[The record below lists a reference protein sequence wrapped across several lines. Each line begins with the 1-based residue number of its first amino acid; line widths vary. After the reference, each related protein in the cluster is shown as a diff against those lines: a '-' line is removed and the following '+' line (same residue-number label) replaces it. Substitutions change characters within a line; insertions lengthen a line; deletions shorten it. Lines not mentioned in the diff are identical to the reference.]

1 MEQARRG
8 EILPWPVPDARPAI
22 AQSEPM
28 MKTFI
33 RVAEIWVP
41 TKDGTQLQFLDGL
54 YGPLGEFRAVSEQ
67 MRFGFDEGLPGK
79 AWATGH
85 PIILKQFEHS
95 YFQRTEAAKAVGLTC
110 GVAMP
115 VFAGDVLM
123 AVVVFFCGD
132 DEAHIGAIELW
143 HNDPDKSYEMR
154 LVDGYYGTADMF
166 EFNSRHT
173 RFPRGFGLPGRV
185 WKNNMPL
192 IVKDLFRSTAFLR
205 WQEAT
210 EIGINRGLGIPYPHA
225 SGQTWVMTFLSA
237 RDTPIARRF
246 EIWVPNEA
254 GDALIFQA
262 GDCEQNAQ
270 LAADYQSAKV
280 GKGDGAIGQ
289 VWLTGIPAVRAT
301 IADDPSSAGRS
312 AVAAGLTTMVAV
324 PIMQDRGLKAVVV
337 WYF

>member
-1 MEQARRG
+1 MEVRG
-8 EILPWPVPDARPAI
+8 EILAWPGPGDRSEI
-22 AQSEPM
+22 APSGSG
-28 MKTFI
+28 MKAFI
-33 RVAEIWVP
+33 RVAEVWVP
-41 TKDGTQLQFLDGL
+41 TKDCTQLQLLDGL

-79 AWATGH
+79 AWAARH
-85 PIILKQFEHS
+85 PIILKKFENS
-95 YFQRTEAAKAVGLTC
+95 YFKRTEAAKAVGLTC

-132 DEAHIGAIELW
+132 DDAHVGAIELW
-143 HNDPDKSYEMR
+143 HNDPDKSFEMR

-166 EFNSRHT
+166 EFNSRYT

-185 WKNNMPL
+185 WKSNMPL
-192 IVKDLFRSTAFLR
+192 IAKDLFRSTAFLR

-225 SGQTWVMTFLSA
+225 SGQTWVMSFLSA

-246 EIWVPNEA
+246 EIWIPNAA
-254 GDALIFQA
+254 GDALVFQA
-262 GDCEQNAQ
+262 GDCEQNTG
-270 LAADYQSAKV
+270 LALDYQGAEV
-280 GKGDGAIGQ
+280 GAGEGAIGRA
-289 VWLTGIPAVRAT
+289 WLTGTPAVHAT
-301 IADDPSSAGRS
+301 TADDPSPAGRS
-312 AVAAGLTTMVAV
+312 AGAAGLTAMLAV
-324 PIMQDRGLKAVVV
+324 PIMAEQGLKAVVV